1 MRPHLAAVAARQSGL
16 FTRSQARAADYSER
30 ELRTLTKPG
39 GEWQVVRRGVYVA
52 RATWDAADVR
62 GRHLLEVRAAV
73 LNARE
78 PWIVSHGSAAVLHGL
93 PVLHV
98 PRLVHLTRPGVNGGR
113 AEHGVTYHPADVP
126 SVDLF
131 RVGGLAVTSPAR
143 TALDVARE
151 EGYAAGLVVADQAL
165 RAGTSRAELTRV
177 VTGMKWWP
185 GVTRAR
191 PVVADAD
198 PGAESVGETL
208 ARSLVAELGFGRPQ
222 TQFPVTEGGRTAWA
236 DLRLGWH
243 LVEFDGRVKYARDRP
258 YDDSRPGEDVLWE
271 EKRREDWLR
280 SHGYGVSRVV
290 WPELFGAAREKALLR
305 LGREVGATLVRVG
318 EQEWLRS
325 LAETEA
331 AIFRGGVDASR
342 AS

>member
-1 MRPHLAAVAARQSGL
+1 
-16 FTRSQARAADYSER
+16 
-30 ELRTLTKPG
+30 
-39 GEWQVVRRGVYVA
+39 
-52 RATWDAADVR
+52 
-62 GRHLLEVRAAV
+62 
-73 LNARE
+73 
-78 PWIVSHGSAAVLHGL
+78 
-93 PVLHV
+93 
-98 PRLVHLTRPGVNGGR
+98 
-113 AEHGVTYHPADVP
+113 
-126 SVDLF
+126 
-131 RVGGLAVTSPAR
+131 
-143 TALDVARE
+143 
-151 EGYAAGLVVADQAL
+151 
-165 RAGTSRAELTRV
+165 
-177 VTGMKWWP
+177 MKWWP

-191 PVVADAD
+191 PVAADAD

-208 ARSLVAELGFGRPQ
+208 ARSLVTELGYGRPQ
-222 TQFPVTEGGRTAWA
+222 TQFRVTDGDRSAWA

-280 SHGYGVSRVV
+280 SLGYGVSRIV
-290 WPELFGAAREKALLR
+290 WSELFGAARERALLR
-305 LGREVGATLVRVG
+305 LGREVAGTLVRVG